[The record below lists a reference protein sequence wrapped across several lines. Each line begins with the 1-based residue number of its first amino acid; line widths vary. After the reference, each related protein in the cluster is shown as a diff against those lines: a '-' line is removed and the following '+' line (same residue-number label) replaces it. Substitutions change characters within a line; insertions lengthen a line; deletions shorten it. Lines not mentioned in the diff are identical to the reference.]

1 MRWSQSTPIAL
12 ALMRSYGAKKITDP
26 ARSFEA

>member
-1 MRWSQSTPIAL
+1 MWSETPIAL
-12 ALMRSYGAKKITDP
+12 ALMRSYEAKKITDHP